1 MAHFAEI
8 DESNVVLRVI
18 VAEQDIIDSGNV
30 GDPSKWVQTS
40 YNTRDGK
47 HYDPVTGEEDD
58 GTPLRYR
65 YAGIGMIYDP
75 DADIFHFA
83 QPYPSWTFNNT
94 TYDWHPPAPY
104 PKDTGDDDDITYY
117 WDEENK
123 EWADNETAPSGEGRD
138 EKIIPG
144 WNYE

>member
-8 DESNVVLRVI
+8 DENNVVLRVMVVEPEFI
-18 VAEQDIIDSGNV
+18 AEGHM
-30 GDPSKWVQTS
+30 GDPSNWIQTS
-40 YNTRDGK
+40 YNTREGK

-65 YAGIGMIYDP
+65 FAGIDMIYDS
-75 DADIFHFA
+75 DADVFHFA

-94 TYDWHPPAPY
+94 TYDWHPPIPY
-104 PKDTGDDDDITYY
+104 PDDEGTYY
-117 WDEENK
+117 WDEANES
-123 EWADNETAPSGEGRD
+123 WADDETAPGSRD
-138 EKIIPG
+138 SAAKIIPD

>member
-65 YAGIGMIYDP
+65 FAGIDMIYDS
-75 DADIFHFA
+75 DADVFHFA

-94 TYDWHPPAPY
+94 TYDWHPPIPY
-104 PKDTGDDDDITYY
+104 PDDEGTYY
-117 WDEENK
+117 WDEANES
-123 EWADNETAPSGEGRD
+123 WADDETAPGSRD
-138 EKIIPG
+138 SAAKIIPD